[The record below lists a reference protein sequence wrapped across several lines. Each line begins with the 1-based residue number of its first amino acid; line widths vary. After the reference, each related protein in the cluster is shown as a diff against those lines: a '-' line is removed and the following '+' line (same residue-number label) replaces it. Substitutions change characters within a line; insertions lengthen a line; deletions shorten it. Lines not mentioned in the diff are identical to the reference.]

1 VVTGLAEKIG
11 DIPPV
16 YDQEKAARS
25 LRELLGI
32 VEADKSLAG
41 LAKILKPPG
50 RARDLISSV
59 FGASP
64 YLTRVILRD
73 AATLQDCLSN
83 DPEKYLEALA
93 ASLESEIAGTDSMEE
108 AMGRLRRYKRKVA
121 LLAALADVGSV
132 WPTMETAAALSQAAD
147 LTLTC
152 AVRFLLRRA
161 AAAGDLF
168 PSDPAR
174 PETNCGYF
182 VIGMGKLGA
191 GELNYSS
198 DVDLIVFYDL
208 ERIPLRD
215 GLEPSPFFVRLTRD
229 LIRMMQERTEDDYV
243 FRTDLRLRPDPGATQ
258 VALSTDAGF
267 TYYESFG
274 QNWERA
280 ALIKA
285 RVVAGDREA
294 GESFLAQLAP
304 FVWRKYLDY
313 AAIADIH
320 AMKRRVHAFKGHG
333 KVAVAGH
340 DIKLGRGG
348 IREIEFFA
356 QTQQLVSGGRQIE
369 LRIRPTLAALAKLAD
384 QGWITQQVADELSD
398 AYRFLRHVEHRLQ
411 MIADEQTHRLPADEA
426 GLDRVARFS
435 GFATTG
441 AFAETLIGHLSK
453 VQEHYGGLFVDI
465 PELPEMAQELS
476 IQGDDDDQAQLGALE
491 EIGFQNP
498 AAVVST
504 VRAWRSGRYAATRS
518 ERARERLN
526 EFLPHLL
533 EALGAT
539 AQPDHALATFDRFLA
554 GLPTG
559 VQLFS
564 LFRSNPSLLRLIADI
579 MGIAPRLASVL
590 SHRSRVLDAVLD
602 PGFFGDLPSP
612 VELGGLVA
620 REVGEAGD
628 YQERLDLAR
637 IVGHEQAFLIGVR
650 ILSGSVT
657 ADQAGGAYAQLAEAL
672 VRTLHGAVER
682 ELDGAHGA
690 IEGGEA
696 AVLAVGK
703 LGGREMTAASDLDL
717 IVVYDFPDDA
727 AMSDGGKP
735 LSGSQYYMRLTQ
747 RLISALSAPTAEG
760 TLYEVDMRL
769 RPSGNSGP
777 VATRLESFVDY
788 QRTQAW
794 TWEHL
799 ALTRARVIS
808 GPQRLRDAIEATIS
822 DVLAMPR
829 KRAGVARDVHEMRGK
844 IETEKGTSNIWHLK
858 QVRGGLVDLEFIAQF
873 LQLVSA
879 NEHGEVLDQNTA
891 AAIEKLAQ
899 AGVLDASDADILRP
913 AARLY
918 HNLTQVLRLCLDRPF
933 DPSEAPDGLKKLLSD
948 AAGLPD
954 FNTLEAHLRETL
966 EAVHSAFDRLIR

>member
-1 VVTGLAEKIG
+1 MATALSEMIG
-11 DIPPV
+11 DVPPI
-16 YDQEKAARS
+16 YDEDKAALS
-25 LRELLGI
+25 LGEVEAI
-32 VEADKSLAG
+32 VEANSSLGG
-41 LAKILKPPG
+41 LGELLEPPSK
-50 RARDLISSV
+50 ARDLVSSV
-59 FGASP
+59 FGSSP

-73 AATLQDCLSN
+73 PAALQDCLSGE
-83 DPEKYLEALA
+83 PEDYLEALG
-93 ASLESEIAGTDSMEE
+93 ASLQSDISQTESMEE
-108 AMGRLRRYKRKVA
+108 AMRLLRRYKRKVA
-121 LLAALADVGSV
+121 MLAALADVGSL
-132 WPTMETAAALSQAAD
+132 WPTMRTAAVLSQAAD
-147 LTLTC
+147 LTLGC
-152 AVRFLLRRA
+152 AVGFLLRRA
-161 AAAGDLF
+161 VIAGDLL
-168 PSDPAR
+168 P
-174 PETNCGYF
+174 PEPDDYDNCCGYF
-182 VIGMGKLGA
+182 VLGMGKLGA
-191 GELNYSS
+191 RELNYSS

-208 ERIPLRD
+208 ERAPLRD
-215 GLEPSPFFVRLTRD
+215 GIEPSPFFVRMTRD

-258 VALSTDAGF
+258 VALSTDAGL

-285 RVVAGDREA
+285 RVVSGDREA
-294 GESFLAQLAP
+294 GETFLAQLAP
-304 FVWRKYLDY
+304 FIWRRYLDY

-356 QTQQLVSGGRQIE
+356 QTQQLVAGGRQEE
-369 LRIRPTLAALAKLAD
+369 LRIRPTLEALAKLTGL
-384 QGWITQQVADELSD
+384 GWITQQVADDLSD

-411 MIADEQTHRLPADEA
+411 MIADEQTHQLPSDEA

-435 GFATTG
+435 GFETTES
-441 AFAETLIGHLSK
+441 FAETLIGHLTN
-453 VQEHYGGLFVDI
+453 VQEHYGSLFVDI
-465 PELPEMAQELS
+465 PEPPEMAEELA
-476 IQGDDDDQAQLGALE
+476 IQRDDDDPTQLSAIE
-491 EIGFQNP
+491 KMGFQNP
-498 AAVVST
+498 ATVVST
-504 VRAWRSGRYAATRS
+504 VRTWRSGRYPATRS
-518 ERARERLN
+518 ELARERLN

-533 EALGAT
+533 EALAAT
-539 AQPDHALATFDRFLA
+539 AEPDHALATFDRFLS

-579 MGIAPRLASVL
+579 MGTAPRLADVL

-628 YQERLDLAR
+628 YQESLDRAR

-650 ILSGSVT
+650 ILSGTVT

-682 ELDGAHGA
+682 ELEAAHGTMKD
-690 IEGGEA
+690 GEA
-696 AVLAVGK
+696 AILAMGK

-717 IVVYDFPDDA
+717 IVVYDFADDA
-727 AMSDGGKP
+727 AMSDGAKP

-760 TLYEVDMRL
+760 TLFEVDMRL
-769 RPSGNSGP
+769 RPSGHSGP

-788 QRTQAW
+788 QRNQAW

-808 GPQRLRDAIEATIS
+808 GPQRLREAIEATITE
-822 DVLAMPR
+822 VLALPR
-829 KRAGVARDVHEMRGK
+829 DRADVARDVHDMRAK
-844 IETEKGTSNIWHLK
+844 IEAEKGTSDIWDMK

-879 NEHGEVLDQNTA
+879 HEYPQVLDQSTS
-891 AAIEKLAQ
+891 AAIEKLAE
-899 AGVLDASDADILRP
+899 AGILEGRDADILRP

-918 HNLTQVLRLCLDRPF
+918 HNLTQVQRLCLDRPF
-933 DPSEAPDGLKKLLSD
+933 DPAEAPDGFKKLLSD

-966 EAVHSAFDRLIR
+966 ESVHSAFDRLIR

>member
-1 VVTGLAEKIG
+1 MVTALAERIG

-16 YDQEKAARS
+16 YDQEKAAQS
-25 LRELLGI
+25 LGDLTAI
-32 VEADKSLAG
+32 VADDKG
-41 LAKILKPPG
+41 LARLGQMLKPPS
-50 RARDLISSV
+50 RARDLVSSL

-64 YLTRVILRD
+64 YLGRVILRD
-73 AATLQDCLSN
+73 AAALQNCLSN
-83 DPEKYLEALA
+83 DPEQLLETLA
-93 ASLESEIAGTDSMEE
+93 ASLESELAGTDSMEE
-108 AMGRLRRYKRKVA
+108 TMGMLRRYKRKMA

-132 WPTMETAAALSQAAD
+132 WPTMQTAQALSQVAD
-147 LTLTC
+147 LTLAC

-161 AAAGDLF
+161 AAAGDLL
-168 PSDPAR
+168 PPDPGE
-174 PETNCGYF
+174 PDGSCGYF
-182 VIGMGKLGA
+182 VLGMGKLGA
-191 GELNYSS
+191 RELNYSS

-208 ERIPLRD
+208 ERAPLRD
-215 GLEPSPFFVRLTRD
+215 GLEPNPFFVRLTRD

-258 VALSTDAGF
+258 VALSTDAGL

-320 AMKRRVHAFKGHG
+320 AMKRRVHTFKGHG

-356 QTQQLVSGGRQIE
+356 QTQQLVAGGRQLE
-369 LRIRPTLAALAKLAD
+369 LRIRPTLEALAKLAN
-384 QGWITQQVADELSD
+384 QGWITQQVADDLSD

-411 MIADEQTHRLPADEA
+411 MIADEQTHRLPSDEA

-435 GFATTG
+435 GFETTE

-465 PELPEMAQELS
+465 PEPPEMAQELS
-476 IQGDDDDQAQLGALE
+476 IQGDDDDQSQLSALE
-491 EIGFQNP
+491 KMGFQNP
-498 AAVVST
+498 ATVVST

-518 ERARERLN
+518 ELARERLN

-533 EALGAT
+533 EALAAT
-539 AQPDHALATFDRFLA
+539 AQPDHVLATFDRFLA

-612 VELGGLVA
+612 VELGNLVA

-628 YQERLDLAR
+628 FQECLDRAR

-682 ELDGAHGA
+682 ELESAHGA
-690 IEGGEA
+690 MKGGEA
-696 AVLAVGK
+696 AVVAMGK

-717 IVVYDFPDDA
+717 IVVYDFAEDA
-727 AMSDGGKP
+727 PASDGTKP

-808 GPQRLRDAIEATIS
+808 GSPKLREAIEATIGE
-822 DVLAMPR
+822 VLAMPR
-829 KRAGVARDVHEMRGK
+829 ERVDVARDVREMRGK
-844 IETEKGTSNIWHLK
+844 IETEKGTREIWDLK

-879 NEHGEVLDQNTA
+879 NEHPEVLDQNTA
-891 AAIEKLAQ
+891 AAIEKLAK
-899 AGVLDASDADILRP
+899 AGVLAGADADILRP

-918 HNLTQVLRLCLDRPF
+918 HNLTQVQRLCLDRPF
-933 DPSEAPDGLKKLLSD
+933 EPSEAPDGLKKLLSD

-954 FNTLEAHLRETL
+954 FNTLEAHLQETL
-966 EAVHSAFDRLIR
+966 VSVHSVFDRLIR